1 MAKFNLIYVWRTL
14 RIDPLG
20 NLLFMNN
27 LSGLRNSLKLAMGY
41 FKKYGS
47 SNLVFS
53 TSSPTS
59 SVELLYHII
68 HLEVKL
74 IETKKAGFV
83 KKVKNA
89 FTNNS
94 YVYKCMH

>member
-20 NLLFMNN
+20 NLLLMNN
-27 LSGLRNSLKLAMGY
+27 LSGLRNSCKLAMGY

-59 SVELLYHII
+59 SVDLLYH
-68 HLEVKL
+68 V

-83 KKVKNA
+83 EKVK
-89 FTNNS
+89 
-94 YVYKCMH
+94 KCIYQQYIWL